1 MRKRPTIKHIREC
14 FSYDPANGEIRWLRC
29 RHANRVG
36 SLAGWISGRHPY
48 RRVNIHGEYALLAH
62 HVAWAIHYGRWPKSI
77 DHINGD
83 GTDNRLC
90 NLRECHQKT
99 NSQNIRKA
107 KVNSLTQVL
116 GVWKHPNGRF
126 RATICIDGKSKHIG
140 YFSTPEDAH
149 IAYRAMKAKV
159 HPGCTI

>member
-1 MRKRPTIKHIREC
+1 MRKRPTIKDIRQC
-14 FSYDPANGEIRWLRC
+14 FSYDPASGEIRWLRC
-29 RHANRVG
+29 CHVSRIG
-36 SLAGWISGRHPY
+36 SIAGWVGGNHPY
-48 RRVNIHGEYALLAH
+48 RHISISGEYSLLAH
-62 HVAWAIHYGRWPKSI
+62 HVAWAIHFGRWPKSI

-90 NLRECHQKT
+90 NLRECDQKT

-149 IAYRAMKAKV
+149 AAYRVVKAKV